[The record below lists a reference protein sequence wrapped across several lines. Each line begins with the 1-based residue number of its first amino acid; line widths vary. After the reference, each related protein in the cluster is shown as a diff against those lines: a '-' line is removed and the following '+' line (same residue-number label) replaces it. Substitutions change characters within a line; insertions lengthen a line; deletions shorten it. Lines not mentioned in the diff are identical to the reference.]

1 MRSAGTRR
9 RCSYSMKWVV
19 ASPYFEGPDDR
30 WITDAVHSDR
40 HSFRLIPRSG
50 QDRNWHQTRNPRA
63 GFREWGHRVRQ
74 ARWAVNEEADGIIT
88 VFPQLA
94 AATGFLLAARRTD
107 RALVSWFF
115 NTEGL
120 STSLR
125 RSMAR
130 ASLRHVDR
138 FVVHST
144 REIETY
150 ADLLEL
156 PSDRFVYVP
165 LQFGGVVETAKP
177 DDQTEPYVFAT
188 GSGYRDYRTFFDAMA
203 TLGYRTLVL
212 ASDRVLDGLAVP
224 DNVQILEQIT
234 RPEIRRLVRHARVN
248 VVPLNDGG
256 TTAGLV
262 TIVET
267 FRHGRAVVVTDRPG
281 LEDYVFDGKN
291 SLCPRLYDA
300 RSMAN
305 AIETMWTDDGYRAE
319 LDEAALRF
327 ADDNC
332 TDEVAGRSLLRILDS
347 LA

>member
-1 MRSAGTRR
+1 
-9 RCSYSMKWVV
+9 MKWVV
-19 ASPYFEGPDDR
+19 ASPYFEGADDR
-30 WITDAVHSDR
+30 WITDSVHSDR
-40 HSFRLIPRSG
+40 HSFTLIPRSG
-50 QDRNWHQTRNPRA
+50 QDRNWHQTRTPRA

-74 ARWAVNEEADGIIT
+74 ARWATTADSDGIIT

-94 AATGFLLAARRTD
+94 AATGSLLAAGRKD

-120 STSLR
+120 SSPVR

-130 ASLRHVDR
+130 FALRQVDR

-144 REIETY
+144 REIESY
-150 ADLLEL
+150 ADLLGI
-156 PSDRFVYVP
+156 PSERFVYVP
-165 LQFGGVVETAKP
+165 LQFGATVEMAKP
-177 DDQTEPYVFAT
+177 DDLDEPYVFAT
-188 GSGYRDYRTFFDAMA
+188 GSGYRDYGTFFDAVA
-203 TLGYRTLVL
+203 ALGYRTLVL
-212 ASDRVLDGLAVP
+212 ASDRVLEGLTVP
-224 DNVQILEQIT
+224 DNVEILEQIT

-267 FRHGRAVVVTDRPG
+267 FRHGRAVVITDRPG

-291 SLCPRLYDA
+291 SLCSRLYDA
-300 RSMAN
+300 RSMAE
-305 AIETMWTDDGYRAE
+305 AIETMWTDHAFREE
-319 LDEAALRF
+319 LDAGALRF
-327 ADDNC
+327 AEDNC